1 MSVIKRQ
8 DTVLPLG
15 LTLALVVIF
24 QRPLRYFLDVA
35 HDLESRW
42 GLALVPGLAILA
54 VVLLF
59 HWQRRRHDR
68 QLERSARSIEQSARG
83 RRTEE
88 LDTLVGLG
96 QALARANSMEG
107 LRDVAQRH
115 VPELVAGRGYW
126 ALIRSGG
133 KWEAIA
139 GGLPGSPERA
149 SPLLE
154 SIADHVLQLGAEALT
169 GAEGAE
175 WEGHVCFPLIVGDTA
190 LGVLGVRRTAE
201 ADGDGEDWRRLMASA
216 AEMIAIGARNVQ
228 LIHEIQEHGAY
239 DGLTGC
245 FNRTH
250 AMKVLDAE
258 LQRAR
263 RAQTA
268 LAVVMLDLDHFKA
281 VNDRN
286 GHLCGDALLTAV
298 GRRMRELLRNSDVK
312 CRYGGEEFLVML
324 PDTRLE
330 GAAHVAESLR
340 KEISNTTIL
349 WNSESVATTAS
360 FGIAVSHAGEL
371 DARALIGR
379 ADAALYRAKNEGRN
393 RVCVESELPAKLQI
407 PEPPKVESIHDAFGE
422 RRRLGP
428 RSVD

>member
-1 MSVIKRQ
+1 MRVIKRQ
-8 DTVLPLG
+8 DTVLLLG
-15 LTLALVVIF
+15 FTLALVVIF

-42 GLALVPGLAILA
+42 GLALIPGLAILA

-59 HWQRRRHDR
+59 HWQSRRHNR
-68 QLERSARSIEQSARG
+68 QLDLTVRSVEQLARG
-83 RRTEE
+83 KRTEE
-88 LDTLVGLG
+88 LDTLIGFG
-96 QALARANSMEG
+96 QALARANSMEA
-107 LRDVAQRH
+107 LRDVVRRH
-115 VPELVAGRGYW
+115 VPDLISGRGYW

-149 SPLLE
+149 SALLE
-154 SIADHVLQLGAEALT
+154 SMADHVLQLGAEALM

-175 WEGHVCFPLIVGDTA
+175 WEGHVCFPLIVGETA

-201 ADGDGEDWRRLMASA
+201 VDGEGEGWRRLMASA
-216 AEMIAIGARNVQ
+216 VEMMAVATRNVQ
-228 LIHEIQEHGAY
+228 LIREIQEHGAY

-258 LQRAR
+258 LQRAC
-263 RAQTA
+263 RAQA
-268 LAVVMLDLDHFKA
+268 PLSVIMFDLDHFKA
-281 VNDRN
+281 VNDRY

-324 PDTRLE
+324 PDTPLE
-330 GAAHVAESLR
+330 GAVHVAESLR

-349 WNSESVATTAS
+349 WNGADVATTAS
-360 FGIAVSHAGEL
+360 FGVTVSHAGEL

-379 ADAALYRAKNEGRN
+379 ADAGLYRAKNGGRN
-393 RVCVESELPAKLQI
+393 RVSVESELAAKPSV
-407 PEPPKVESIHDAFGE
+407 PESPKVESIQDAFGE
-422 RRRLGP
+422 CRRLGP